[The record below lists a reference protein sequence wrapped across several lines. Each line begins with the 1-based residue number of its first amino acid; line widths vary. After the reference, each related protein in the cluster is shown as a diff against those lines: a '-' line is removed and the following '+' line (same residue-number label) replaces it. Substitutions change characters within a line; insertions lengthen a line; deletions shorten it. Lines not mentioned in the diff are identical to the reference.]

1 MSAKIPVEE
10 IYINTAVVRVVLKG
24 VRDRPGMAAEIFQ
37 ILADKGINIE
47 MIVSGPSSRGRTD
60 IAFLILES
68 QLPRLQEVSEEILKE
83 SIAQDIQIDPK
94 VALIIFYGTREMQR
108 TPGVASTIL
117 NALAMAGVNV
127 EMFSASVD
135 SVSLVIREDRV
146 DDAREA
152 IVEAFGI
159 EPEPTYG

>member
-1 MSAKIPVEE
+1 MSTKIPVEE
-10 IYINTAVVRVVLKG
+10 IHINTAVVRVVLKG

-68 QLPRLQEVSEEILKE
+68 QLPRLQEVTEEILEE

-94 VALIIFYGTREMQR
+94 VALITFYGTREMQR
-108 TPGVASTIL
+108 TPGVASAIL

-146 DDAREA
+146 DDARGA
-152 IVEAFGI
+152 IVDVFGI
-159 EPEPTYG
+159 EPESTYG